1 VGRKAILGT
10 VLLGLALAAGWAV
23 SQGRS
28 APAGRVPKPVIA
40 QAQGATKCVEPTDF
54 MRRNHM
60 KVLMFHRDRTMH
72 EGIRTTQHSLKGCVE
87 CHASPATGAVAG
99 AKDDFC
105 QSCHSYAAVSI
116 DCFECHATKPRQAVA
131 GVRKP

>member
-1 VGRKAILGT
+1 VRRKAILAAG
-10 VLLGLALAAGWAV
+10 LLGLALVAGWAV
-23 SQGRS
+23 SQERG

-40 QAQGATKCVEPTDF
+40 QAHGEKCVEPTDF

-87 CHASPATGAVAG
+87 CHASPKTGTIAG
-99 AKDDFC
+99 SQDDFC
-105 QSCHSYAAVSI
+105 QSCHAYAGVSI
-116 DCFECHATKPRQAVA
+116 DCFECHATRPKQAVA
-131 GVRKP
+131 GARKP

>member
-1 VGRKAILGT
+1 VGRKALLAAA
-10 VLLGLALAAGWAV
+10 LLGLALGAGWAV
-23 SQGRS
+23 SQERG
-28 APAGRVPKPVIA
+28 APAGRVPKPVIT

-105 QSCHSYAAVSI
+105 QSCHAYAAVSI

>member
-1 VGRKAILGT
+1 VRRKALLAAA
-10 VLLGLALAAGWAV
+10 LLGLALAAGSGV
-23 SQGRS
+23 PQERGTT
-28 APAGRVPKPVIA
+28 AGRVPKPVIA
-40 QAQGATKCVEPTDF
+40 EAQGEKCVEPTDF

-87 CHASPATGAVAG
+87 CHAGPKSGTVAG
-99 AKDDFC
+99 SKDDFC
-105 QSCHSYAAVSI
+105 QSCHTYAAVSI

-131 GVRKP
+131 GGRKP

>member
-1 VGRKAILGT
+1 VSRKAFLGA
-10 VLLGLALAAGWAV
+10 VLLGLALAADWALA
-23 SQGRS
+23 QERG

-40 QAQGATKCVEPTDF
+40 QAQGEKCVEPTDF

-87 CHASPATGAVAG
+87 CHASPQTGTVAG
-99 AKDDFC
+99 SKNDFC
-105 QSCHSYAAVSI
+105 QSCHTYAAVSI
-116 DCFECHATKPRQAVA
+116 DCFECHATRPKQAVA
-131 GVRKP
+131 GARKP